1 MLSDDTLVRETLDGS
16 SEAFRLLV
24 DRYRGRLY
32 AIASGMLRRD
42 EEAADAVQD
51 AFLKAYRSLGHYR
64 GGAFAAWLRRILVNE
79 CLTVLRER
87 HPYLSLEE
95 LDQELPAGSRS
106 PEAQCMAHA
115 EAGAIRAAMRKL
127 PADYRS
133 ALVLRVL
140 EGLSY
145 REIARLLEVPV
156 STVETWIHRGR
167 QRMKQMLGDEGEPV
181 RPIRNPQSAIRNPE
195 GFSDVDDM
203 RPH

>member
-16 SEAFRLLV
+16 SEAFRLVV

-42 EEAADAVQD
+42 EEAADAVQE

-95 LDQELPAGSRS
+95 LDQELPAGAVHGARRGGRD
-106 PEAQCMAHA
+106 PRRHA
-115 EAGAIRAAMRKL
+115 EAAGALPLRARPARAGRPEL
-127 PADYRS
+127 PRDRPP
-133 ALVLRVL
+133 
-140 EGLSY
+140 
-145 REIARLLEVPV
+145 AR
-156 STVETWIHRGR
+156 G
-167 QRMKQMLGDEGEPV
+167 
-181 RPIRNPQSAIRNPE
+181 A
-195 GFSDVDDM
+195 
-203 RPH
+203 